1 MPIHELRDE
10 VQQRLGS
17 FLWEQWA
24 QMGMLS
30 ASARRERW
38 AADPEALLL
47 LSFEVGREDP
57 RLFEEVLDW
66 MLVNERL
73 LSTQRLRNLAAD
85 EADRTLAGAAI
96 AWLREWRPKH
106 RPPAPKGPEAD
117 EATEPLFLGARAPVE
132 QPDPAFLE
140 YGLAKGWRE
149 PERRSSPPD
158 LAAPINLALRL
169 RSLLGVGARAEVVR
183 VLLTADA
190 PWMSVQALAA
200 STGYAKRNVQEAAAS
215 LRAAGAAGSSTI
227 GNEQR
232 FELPRGR
239 WLELLD
245 LPRAPL
251 HVDWPQLFRALRVLL
266 RWLREHDREE
276 LSEYMLASEARRVL
290 EVVAEDLR
298 FAGVAVDLG
307 GPDGAEYWPHFV
319 AVVRG
324 LLAPFAKP
332 SDAERP
338 S

>member
-1 MPIHELRDE
+1 MSIHELRDE
-10 VQQRLGS
+10 VQQGLSS
-17 FLWEQWA
+17 FVWEQWA
-24 QMGMLS
+24 QLGMLS
-30 ASARRERW
+30 ASARRDRW

-73 LSTQRLRNLAAD
+73 LSAQRLRNLASD
-85 EADRTLAGAAI
+85 EADRALAGAAI
-96 AWLREWRPKH
+96 GWLREWRPKH
-106 RPPAPKGPEAD
+106 RPPAPEGPGAD
-117 EATEPLFLGARAPVE
+117 EATKPLFLGARAPVE

-140 YGLAKGWRE
+140 HGLLKGWRE
-149 PERRSSPPD
+149 PERRSAEPD
-158 LAAPINLALRL
+158 LAAAINLALRL

-183 VLLTADA
+183 VLLTAEA
-190 PWMSVQALAA
+190 PRMSVQALAA

-251 HVDWPQLFRALRVLL
+251 HVDWPQLFRALRVLAA
-266 RWLREHDREE
+266 
-276 LSEYMLASEARRVL
+276 LAAR
-290 EVVAEDLR
+290 
-298 FAGVAVDLG
+298 AG
-307 GPDGAEYWPHFV
+307 P
-319 AVVRG
+319 
-324 LLAPFAKP
+324 
-332 SDAERP
+332 
-338 S
+338 

>member
-1 MPIHELRDE
+1 MPVHELRDE
-10 VQQRLGS
+10 LQQGLSS

-30 ASARRERW
+30 TAGRRDRW

-73 LSTQRLRNLAAD
+73 LSTQRLRNLAGD
-85 EADRTLAGAAI
+85 EADRALAGAAI
-96 AWLREWRPKH
+96 AWLREWRPKR
-106 RPPAPKGPEAD
+106 RPQPTEELEAD
-117 EATEPLFLGARAPVE
+117 GATEPLFLGTRAPVE
-132 QPDPAFLE
+132 RPDPAFLE
-140 YGLAKGWRE
+140 YGLLKAWHE
-149 PERRSSPPD
+149 PERRSSQPD
-158 LAAPINLALRL
+158 LAAPINLALRM

-190 PWMSVQALAA
+190 PRMSVQALAA
-200 STGYAKRNVQEAAAS
+200 SAGSAKRNVQEAAAS

-239 WLELLD
+239 WSELLD

-266 RWLREHDREE
+266 RWLREQDRKE

-290 EVVAEDLR
+290 GVVAEDL
-298 FAGVAVDLG
+298 
-307 GPDGAEYWPHFV
+307 
-319 AVVRG
+319 
-324 LLAPFAKP
+324 
-332 SDAERP
+332 
-338 S
+338 

>member
-1 MPIHELRDE
+1 MSVDELRDE
-10 VQQRLGS
+10 VQRGLDS
-17 FLWEQWA
+17 FAWEQWA

-30 ASARRERW
+30 ASARRDRW

-85 EADRTLAGAAI
+85 EADRALVGAAI

-106 RPPAPKGPEAD
+106 RPPAPGRVGAD
-117 EATEPLFLGARAPVE
+117 EAVKPLFLGARAPVE
-132 QPDPAFLE
+132 QSDPAFLE
-140 YGLAKGWRE
+140 YGLLKGWRE
-149 PERRSSPPD
+149 PERRSAEPD

-190 PWMSVQALAA
+190 PRMSVQALAF

-215 LRAAGAAGSSTI
+215 LRAAGAAASSTI

-232 FELPRGR
+232 FELPRDR
-239 WLELLD
+239 WLELLG
-245 LPRAPL
+245 LASAPL
-251 HVDWPQLFRALRVLL
+251 HVDWPQLLGALRVLV
-266 RWLREHDREE
+266 RWLREHAREE
-276 LSEYMLASEARRVL
+276 PSGYMLASEARLLL
-290 EVVAEDLR
+290 ETLAEDLR

-307 GPDGAEYWPHFV
+307 GPDGVEYWPHFV
-319 AVVRG
+319 SVVRD
-324 LLAPFAKP
+324 LLIPL
-332 SDAERP
+332 R
-338 S
+338 